1 MLICVNKTSALALL
15 RHVRATGELA
25 HAQICGLPEPDPLP
39 QRRWTARLIPHELL
53 GLRDAPSPERRVCVA
68 VPSQETR
75 PLASFFSSTVYST
88 GLPPGSFL
96 QLSDDLVIP
105 CPELLFIELA
115 RVMHPA
121 VHELLGYELCGTF
134 ARSPIDPRTGGVT
147 HGLAPVTD
155 VLRIGDYID
164 QCQGIAGM
172 PAARRHLKNVRDN
185 AWSAIEA
192 VMALMVVRPVRD
204 LGYGIEKITLNK
216 RQGNPRALVQRGCM
230 SSRVPDIVL
239 DDLPVGFNYDGHD
252 HLNLSS
258 IIKSISNSTE
268 LGASLA
274 QLRNK
279 YVDDRKRDRE
289 LAAQGRVVMP
299 VVAEDVFACG
309 GLDTVVLEALMASE
323 RLGGPAAASVV
334 EDGAWDHQ
342 VEQARQQLVW
352 SLLPWEG
359 GKSLGAF

>member
-1 MLICVNKTSALALL
+1 
-15 RHVRATGELA
+15 
-25 HAQICGLPEPDPLP
+25 
-39 QRRWTARLIPHELL
+39 
-53 GLRDAPSPERRVCVA
+53 
-68 VPSQETR
+68 
-75 PLASFFSSTVYST
+75 
-88 GLPPGSFL
+88 
-96 QLSDDLVIP
+96 
-105 CPELLFIELA
+105 
-115 RVMHPA
+115 
-121 VHELLGYELCGTF
+121 
-134 ARSPIDPRTGGVT
+134 
-147 HGLAPVTD
+147 
-155 VLRIGDYID
+155 
-164 QCQGIAGM
+164 
-172 PAARRHLKNVRDN
+172 
-185 AWSAIEA
+185 
-192 VMALMVVRPVRD
+192 
-204 LGYGIEKITLNK
+204 
-216 RQGNPRALVQRGCM
+216 M

-268 LGASLA
+268 LRASLA

-309 GLDTVVLEALMASE
+309 GLDMVVLEALMASE